1 MFDNLYCKIFIDTDC
16 GYDKFFE
23 KIKSVIGG
31 QKQAVSFINSNWC
44 IMSIRKNKEYISE
57 SNDFLYWKYFIDI
70 EPQNVPE
77 STYIE
82 KIRQFVYF
90 LKRRNSVVCVC
101 DFEEYI

>member
-1 MFDNLYCKIFIDTDC
+1 MDLYCKIFIDTDC
-16 GYDKFFE
+16 GYDELFE
-23 KIKSVIGG
+23 TIKVFVNGH
-31 QKQAVSFINSNWC
+31 KKAVSFINSNWC

-90 LKRRNSVVCVC
+90 LKRSNSVVCVC